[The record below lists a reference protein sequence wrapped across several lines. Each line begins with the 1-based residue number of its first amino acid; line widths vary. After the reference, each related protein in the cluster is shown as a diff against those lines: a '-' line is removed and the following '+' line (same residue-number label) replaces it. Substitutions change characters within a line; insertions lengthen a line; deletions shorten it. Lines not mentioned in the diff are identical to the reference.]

1 MKTKEEIAKLSEVYS
16 AEHMQIAFRKGYTQ
30 YQEDMTNKKPVTKEI
45 VDYAMKITSKDVRA
59 PKCVRDG
66 IVKRMYTEEDVRNAF
81 NAGDAWGRA
90 DYVGNNQPFPDEDEY
105 INSLNKQ
112 D

>member
-1 MKTKEEIAKLSEVYS
+1 MKTKEEIEQLAEQYYISDYNTEEEQS
-16 AEHMQIAFRKGYTQ
+16 AAESGYIDGYLQ
-30 YQEDMTNKKPVTKEI
+30 CQEDMAEKK
-45 VDYAMKITSKDVRA
+45 
-59 PKCVRDG
+59 
-66 IVKRMYTEEDVRNAF
+66 YTEEDVRNAF

-90 DYVGNNQPFPDEDEY
+90 DYNTYFSILINPNQPFPDEDEY